1 LRYGLYSD
9 IHGNLEALQAIVAT
23 FEKEEVDQYICL
35 GDIVGYGAN
44 PKECL
49 ECVKD
54 LGSMLVAGN
63 HDYAIAGKL
72 NIDFFNKYAQLA
84 VLWTREQLAN
94 EDKEFLANIDLVQQL
109 DDSLTL
115 VHGSLN
121 FPEMFDYIQ
130 TSYEA
135 HLSLEILET
144 PVCFF
149 GHSHVPVAFFQ
160 GETITFSMDEEI
172 PVDRNGKVLINVG
185 SVGQPRDGNPLAC
198 CAIYDDQ
205 IDKVWIHRI
214 EYDIETAIDKIINAG
229 LPEVLGERLRY
240 GK

>member
-1 LRYGLYSD
+1 MRYGLYSD
-9 IHGNLEALQAIVAT
+9 IHGNLEALNAVFET
-23 FEKEEVDQYICL
+23 LEKEGVDKYICG
-35 GDIVGYGAN
+35 GDVVGYGAN

-49 ECVKD
+49 EMVMER
-54 LGSMLVAGN
+54 GTMIVAGN

-72 NIDFFNKYAQLA
+72 NIDFFNPYAQEA
-84 VLWTREQLAN
+84 VRWTRKRLSREN
-94 EDKEFLANIDLVQQL
+94 KDFLANLDLIQRM
-109 DDSLTL
+109 DDTLTL

-135 HLSLEILET
+135 RLSLEILET

-149 GHSHVPVAFFQ
+149 GHSHVPVAFFE
-160 GETITFSMDEEI
+160 GETVTFSMDEEI
-172 PVDRNGKVLINVG
+172 PVDKNRKVLVNVG
-185 SVGQPRDGNPLAC
+185 SVGQPRDGNPFAC
-198 CAIYDDQ
+198 CAVYDDAVG
-205 IDKVWIHRI
+205 KVWIHRI
-214 EYDIETAIDKIINAG
+214 EYDIDTAVNKIIHAG